1 MKYYSNDIYPVAL
14 VLSFDAESV
23 DKEYYNA
30 GDGPDEHIKV
40 KPTSEAVTM
49 FLTRRTNDYFAMAV
63 GIIFNKKEPSIR
75 LQAHEAFHATRMI
88 AEIGCYIYLD
98 DQSEEAWAYLQ
109 GWVMKCIDEF
119 LKEEQP

>member
-30 GDGPDEHIKV
+30 CE
-40 KPTSEAVTM
+40 
-49 FLTRRTNDYFAMAV
+49 RRTNDYFAMAV

-88 AEIGCYIYLD
+88 AEIGCHIYLD